1 MYKLID
7 IWKRLDGKT
16 LVRYRC
22 FEILAS
28 NRFCVQSS
36 DHYRLPLDEPQL
48 AQSDRQFLELLI
60 EEAPE
65 ARAKGFLHGTSLLKN
80 LSFVTASHLSVN
92 SET

>member
-1 MYKLID
+1 MYKSID

-48 AQSDRQFLELLI
+48 AQADRQFLELLI

-65 ARAKGFLHGTSLLKN
+65 ARA
-80 LSFVTASHLSVN
+80 
-92 SET
+92 ETYPTLEEAIRMHDRDFGNQ

>member
-1 MYKLID
+1 MSAAMYKSID

-36 DHYRLPLDEPQL
+36 DYYHLPLDVSQL

-65 ARAKGFLHGTSLLKN
+65 ARA
-80 LSFVTASHLSVN
+80 
-92 SET
+92 ETYLTLEEAIRMHDLEFGNQ